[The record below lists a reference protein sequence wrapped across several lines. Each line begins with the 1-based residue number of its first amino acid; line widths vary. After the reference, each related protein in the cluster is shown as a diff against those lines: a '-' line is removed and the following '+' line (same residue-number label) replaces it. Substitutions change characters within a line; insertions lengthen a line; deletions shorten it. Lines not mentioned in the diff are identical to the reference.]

1 MSAWG
6 GLMQAWFTK
15 PTIAAGSLWLLDSEE
30 NPFKKTEYKVEVI
43 EMRDGWVNYRIVGS
57 SSFQNEAMKV
67 SNFRFCYKPLP
78 YQYVPHRKESK

>member
-15 PTIAAGSLWLLDSEE
+15 PMIAPGSQWLLDVEA
-30 NPFKKTEYKVEVI
+30 NPFKENHYKVEVI
-43 EMRDGWVNYRIVGS
+43 AVKDGWVNYKIVGS
-57 SSFQNEAMKV
+57 SFFRDEAMKV

-78 YQYVPHRKESK
+78 SPPQSHADK